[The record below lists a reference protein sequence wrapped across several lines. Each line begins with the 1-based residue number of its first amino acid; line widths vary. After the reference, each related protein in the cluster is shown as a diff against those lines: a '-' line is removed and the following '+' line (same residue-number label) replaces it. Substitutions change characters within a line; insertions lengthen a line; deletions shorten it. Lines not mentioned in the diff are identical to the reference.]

1 MYIDRTHLR
10 TNEVKVRF
18 DADTMQAVDVLARMT
33 RKQRAVFVR
42 DLVTEEI
49 RRRLGASPKDAAI
62 GSR

>member
-1 MYIDRTHLR
+1 MYLDRSHLR

-18 DADTMQAVDVLARMT
+18 DETTMRAVDALAKLT

-42 DLVTEEI
+42 DLVMDAIRQRLKASATE
-49 RRRLGASPKDAAI
+49 AAI